1 MTDTSE
7 PEVAGAPPPEAI
19 LLVAPGCPHCPT
31 AIEHLTRLVKQ
42 GRLGRL
48 EIINIAAHPDTAERW
63 GTRSVPWMRIGV
75 FELDGLRS
83 ASELAQWVEHAAH
96 GTGFDSYYAELLGS
110 GKLAQVVGMLRKR
123 PGSLPDLI
131 ALIGDETTP
140 LAVRI
145 GIGAALE
152 DLQSDGL
159 VAKVVPELAAL
170 ASHENARVRA
180 DAAHYLGL
188 SGDQSVA
195 SLLRRL
201 LEDDDEAVRDIAA
214 ESLTLLSL

>member
-1 MTDTSE
+1 MTDTTE
-7 PEVAGAPPPEAI
+7 PKAPNARPVEAT

-31 AIEHLTRLVKQ
+31 AIEHLTRLIKQ
-42 GRLGRL
+42 GHLGRL
-48 EIINIAAHPDTAERW
+48 EIINIAAHPDAAERS
-63 GTRSVPWMRIGV
+63 GTRSVPWTKIGL

-83 ASELAQWVEHAAH
+83 VTELAQWAEHAAH

-110 GKLAQVVGMLRKR
+110 GKLARVVEILRER

-152 DLQSDGL
+152 ELQADGL
-159 VAKVVPELAAL
+159 IAKVVPELLAL
-170 ASHENARVRA
+170 ASHDNARVRA

-188 SGDQSVA
+188 SGDQGAA

-201 LEDDDEAVRDIAA
+201 LEDDDEAVREIAA
-214 ESLTLLSL
+214 ESLTLLNV